1 MLGTLGRRG
10 AGDLSGHTMPI
21 FDFHCESCD
30 QTFELLVRNEAPV
43 CPHCG
48 SQRLEKLLSAP
59 NVAGKSKK
67 IIESARSQAAREGHF
82 SHYSRSEKPRR

>member
-1 MLGTLGRRG
+1 
-10 AGDLSGHTMPI
+10 MPI

-48 SQRLEKLLSAP
+48 SSRVAKQVSAP
-59 NVAGKSKK
+59 NAPGRSKE
-67 IIESARSQAAREGHF
+67 ILASARRQAAREGHF

>member
-1 MLGTLGRRG
+1 
-10 AGDLSGHTMPI
+10 MPI

-48 SQRLEKLLSAP
+48 GQRLEKLLSAP
-59 NVAGKSKK
+59 NATRY
-67 IIESARSQAAREGHF
+67 ARD
-82 SHYSRSEKPRR
+82 

>member
-1 MLGTLGRRG
+1 MT
-10 AGDLSGHTMPI
+10 P
-21 FDFHCESCD
+21 DFVVMSFYKMFGYPTGGGC
-30 QTFELLVRNEAPV
+30 LLVRNEAPV